1 MDERVIQFRVG
12 VMVLGTLITTAILV
26 LLFGEL
32 PAMVRGNYTVYM
44 HFPEARG
51 VSADTPVRKSGIL
64 IGRVT
69 NVEFADGG
77 GVLVTARIR
86 SDVTLHRNEIAR
98 VSSSLLGGDG
108 EIQMVP
114 ARDSK
119 LPSDPIKEG
128 DLIVGQGPPADPI
141 QVVGRIE
148 GDLTQAI
155 SSIGR
160 TSDQI
165 GQLAGQVNELLRGN
179 GEQFSRIVNKV
190 EKTLDGLQLAVAN
203 VNELLAEPEE
213 TPPAATQQ
221 GPTPDQQPD
230 ATRPIQPQASQP
242 PRPGQPADTVIIE
255 PPPGTLTSRE
265 RGELRRAMRELPLVL
280 QDARQ
285 AVQSIQRAAE
295 LAQKN
300 LENLEGFTAPLSKQG
315 DELFRNINQSARK
328 LDTVLDD
335 ISGFTRNLN
344 SSQGSFSRFVNDPEL
359 YQRLNAVACNLQELT
374 RDLRPVVKDARVF
387 ADKIARHPEQIGVRG
402 AIERSS
408 GVK

>member
-12 VMVLGTLITTAILV
+12 VLVLGTLIVTAILV

-32 PAMVRGNYTVYM
+32 PAVVRGSYTIYM

-86 SDVTLHRNEIAR
+86 SDVTLHHNEIAR

-108 EIQMVP
+108 EIQIVP
-114 ARDSK
+114 ARDSN
-119 LPSDPIKEG
+119 LPSTPIKEG
-128 DLIVGQGPPADPI
+128 DILVGQAPPSDPL

-148 GDLTQAI
+148 GDLSQAI
-155 SSIGR
+155 VSIKG

-190 EKTLDGLQLAVAN
+190 EATLDGLQMAVN
-203 VNELLAEPEE
+203 SVNELLGEPEE
-213 TPPAATQQ
+213 TAPTSATQQ
-221 GPTPDQQPD
+221 GPLPQQPD
-230 ATRPIQPQASQP
+230 PTRARQPGEPGQTVMVQP
-242 PRPGQPADTVIIE
+242 PSE
-255 PPPGTLTSRE
+255 TLTPRE
-265 RGELRRAMRELPLVL
+265 RGQLRRALEDLPQVM
-280 QDARQ
+280 QDVRQ
-285 AVQSIQRAAE
+285 AVQSMQRAAD

-300 LENLEGFTAPLSKQG
+300 LENMEGFTRPLGEQG
-315 DELFRNINQSARK
+315 EELFRNINQSARK
-328 LDTVLDD
+328 LDSVLDD
-335 ISGFTRNLN
+335 VGAFTRSLN
-344 SSQGSFSRFVNDPEL
+344 SSQGSLNRLVNDPEL

-374 RDLRPVVKDARVF
+374 HDLRPVVKDARVF
-387 ADKIARHPEQIGVRG
+387 ADKIARHPEKIGVRG
-402 AIERSS
+402 VIERSS